1 MKQTR
6 NFAIILFF
14 ILLFSNLSAQE
25 TYVFNH
31 DLADYEKAVKL
42 YEDHL
47 FAAAKKAFLDVKS
60 QFDDF
65 TELQYNCDYYIASCA
80 IQMEEPNANN
90 MMQDFVSS
98 YPNALKK
105 NDALQETAQFYYNKG
120 NYSKAIQW
128 FTQVQPENLA
138 YDKREDFY
146 FNYGYTLFK
155 TNQLEASKEYFKQ
168 LLYSKK
174 YGSKAKYYY
183 GFIAYQKDDY
193 QEAEQYLEDVSQDVE
208 YNKEVSYYLADM
220 SFKSG
225 QFQKAI
231 DQALPLLD
239 TAKRNELSEINK
251 IIGESHFN
259 LNQYTTAIPYLMAYK
274 GKRGKWNNTDYY
286 QLGYC
291 YYKQG
296 DYEKAIDQFNKI
308 IDGKDA
314 VAQNAYY
321 HLAECYLKLDKK
333 TEALNAFMNAS
344 QMDFDAQIK
353 EDAYLNY
360 AKLSYDIGN
369 PYKPAAEVLQDYLEA
384 YPFSTE
390 KDLIKRQII
399 SAYDQ
404 AEDYS
409 GGMQYLEDQGLDQ
422 YNATYQKMAFQS
434 GLKAFNNTNYAEALD
449 KFSASLSN
457 AVDPVYVARTTFW
470 QAETNYQL
478 KNYEA
483 AKTLFN
489 KFKSMNQASGTKE
502 YQDVNYQL
510 GYVNFKQ
517 KNYQTAANY
526 FENYTNQ
533 SVSNIE
539 KFNDASLR
547 LADMYFATSS
557 YQKAYNAYQNI
568 LDVVPAQADYALFQ
582 SALSL
587 GFLNQNGQKISLLEQ
602 LTKTHLSSSYMDDA
616 LYVLGNTY
624 TTQNQTNEAISTYD
638 QLINGYPQSSLA
650 PRALLKKGLIY
661 YNEGE
666 DRKALDTYKKAV
678 ALYPDS
684 PIAQEA
690 VQNARRI
697 YIAIGEVDEYAE
709 WVGGLSNI
717 NVSNNEIEQD
727 MYDSANQF
735 YIKGDYRKAADAF
748 AKYLK
753 EFSNGAHA
761 LEAHFYL
768 AESLANENNMSKAV
782 EHYRFVADAS
792 TNQFTE
798 QALVQFTNYWLKQ
811 SQWDMAVPYLVK
823 LEKVASHSQNV
834 LFAQSNLMKAYYQS
848 GDYTKAELYADKCL
862 NNALADSKVKSDAQL
877 IIARSAVKNGNMS
890 KARTTYE
897 ALQPM
902 AQGEVKAE
910 ALYYDAYFK
919 HLDGNYKNSNVVVQK
934 IASDYAGYKYWG
946 AKSLIIMAKNFYE
959 LNDAYQATYILENV
973 IQNFPQFTDVVT
985 EAQTE
990 LNRIKAEQAKTNN
1003 SVNTN
1008 N

>member
-1 MKQTR
+1 MKQIKY
-6 NFAIILFF
+6 FAIAFFMLFTTM
-14 ILLFSNLSAQE
+14 SAQE

-31 DLADYEKAVKL
+31 DLADYEKAVKM
-42 YEDHL
+42 YDDHL
-47 FAAAKKAFLDVKS
+47 YAAAKKAFMDVKS

-65 TELQYNCDYYIASCA
+65 TELKYNCEYYIASCA
-80 IQMEEPNANN
+80 IQLEEPNANSI
-90 MMQDFVSS
+90 MQDFIST
-98 YPNALKK
+98 YPHALKK
-105 NDALQETAQFYYNKG
+105 NDALFETAQFYYNKG
-120 NYSKAIQW
+120 DYSKAISW
-128 FTQVQPENLA
+128 FTQVQPDDLTFGN
-138 YDKREDFY
+138 REDFY
-146 FNYGYTLFK
+146 FNYGYALFK
-155 TNQLEASKEYFKQ
+155 TNQQDASKEYFKQ
-168 LLYSKK
+168 LLNSKK

-193 QEAEQYLEDVSQDVE
+193 QEAEQYLEDVSQNKE
-208 YNKEVSYYLADM
+208 YNKEVSYYLADI

-231 DQALPLLD
+231 DQATPLLNS
-239 TAKRNELSEINK
+239 TKQEELSEINK
-251 IIGESHFN
+251 IIGESYFN
-259 LNQYTTAIPYLMAYK
+259 LNQYDTAIPYLLAYQ
-274 GKRGKWNNTDYY
+274 GKNNQWNNTDYY

-296 DYEKAIDQFNKI
+296 DYNKAIDQFNKI

-321 HLAECYLKLDKK
+321 HLAECYLKSNKK

-344 QMDFDAQIK
+344 QMDFNPQIQ

-369 PYKPAAEVLQDYLEA
+369 PYKPAAEVLQEYLEA
-384 YPFSTE
+384 YPSTSE
-390 KDLIKRQII
+390 KELIKRQII

-409 GGMQYLEDQGLDQ
+409 GGMKYLENEGLNQ
-422 YNATYQKMAFQS
+422 YNTTYQKMAFQS
-434 GLKAFNNTNYAEALD
+434 GLKAFNQANYKNALD
-449 KFSASLSN
+449 DFSASLSN

-478 KNYEA
+478 KNFDA

-489 KFKSMNQASGTKE
+489 KFKSLNQAPNTKE
-502 YQDVNYQL
+502 YQDVDYQL

-526 FENYTNQ
+526 FDNYINQ
-533 SVSNIE
+533 SVTNVE
-539 KFNDASLR
+539 KFNDANLR
-547 LADMYFATSS
+547 LADMYFATSD
-557 YQKAYNAYQNI
+557 YQKAYSAYNK
-568 LDVVPAQADYALFQ
+568 LLNTVPAQADYALFQ

-587 GFLNQNGQKISLLEQ
+587 GFLNQNQQKTALLNQLISSYP
-602 LTKTHLSSSYMDDA
+602 SSSYMDDA
-616 LYVLGNTY
+616 LYVLGDTY
-624 TTQNQTNEAISTYD
+624 NSQNQSNEAISAYNR
-638 QLINGYPQSSLA
+638 LIESYAQSPLA

-666 DRKALDTYKKAV
+666 ERKALDTYKKVV

-684 PIAQEA
+684 PFAQEA

-697 YIAIGEVDEYAE
+697 YIAIGEVDEYAD
-709 WVGGLSNI
+709 WVGGLNNI
-717 NVSNNEIEQD
+717 NVSNSEIEQD

-735 YIKGDYRKAADAF
+735 YIKGEYKKAINAF
-748 AKYLK
+748 SKYLK

-768 AESLANENNMSKAV
+768 AESFANNNDMSKAAD
-782 EHYRFVADAS
+782 HFRTVADAS

-798 QALVQFTNYWLKQ
+798 QALVQFTSYKLKQ
-811 SQWDMAVPYLVK
+811 SQWDVAVPYLIK
-823 LEKVASHSQNV
+823 LEKVATHSQNV

-848 GDYTKAELYADKCL
+848 GDYTKAELYADNCL
-862 NNALADSKVKSDAQL
+862 NNSLADSKVKSDAQL
-877 IIARSAVKNGNMS
+877 IIARSAMKNGNMV
-890 KARTTYE
+890 KARTAYE
-897 ALQPM
+897 TLQPL

-919 HLDGNYKNSNVVVQK
+919 HLDGNFKNSNVVVQK

-946 AKSLIIMAKNFYE
+946 AKALVVMAKNFYE

-973 IQNFPQFTDVVT
+973 IQNFPQYQEVT
-985 EAQTE
+985 SEAKKE
-990 LNRIKAEQAKTNN
+990 LNRIKTEQAKTNT
-1003 SVNTN
+1003 SVNSN

>member
-1 MKQTR
+1 MKQTK
-6 NFAIILFF
+6 NFATVFFLFIFF
-14 ILLFSNLSAQE
+14 INISAQE
-25 TYVFNH
+25 TYDFNH
-31 DLADYEKAVKL
+31 KLADYEKAIEL
-42 YEDHL
+42 YNEHL
-47 FAAAKKAFLDVKS
+47 YAAAKKAFMDVKPQYDTFS
-60 QFDDF
+60 
-65 TELQYNCDYYIASCA
+65 EMAYNCDYYIASCA
-80 IQMEEPNANN
+80 IHMEEPNANS
-90 MMQDFVSS
+90 MMQDFVSN

-105 NDALQETAQFYYNKG
+105 NDALLETAEFYYNKG
-120 NYSKAIQW
+120 NYSQAIHW
-128 FTQVQPENLA
+128 FTQVQPDNLSW
-138 YDKREDFY
+138 DKKEDFL
-146 FNYGYTLFK
+146 FKYGYTLFK
-155 TNQLEASKEYFKQ
+155 TNQLEASKGYFKQ

-193 QEAEQYLEDVSQDVE
+193 QEAEQYLEDVSHDKE

-231 DQALPLLD
+231 DQALPLLE

-251 IIGESHFN
+251 IIGESYFN
-259 LNQYTTAIPYLMAYK
+259 LNQYTTAIPYLMAYQ
-274 GKRGKWNNTDYY
+274 GKNGKWNNTDYY

-296 DYEKAIDQFNKI
+296 DYDNAIDQFNKI

-321 HLAECYLKLDKK
+321 HLAECYLKSDKK

-344 QMDFDAQIK
+344 QMDFDSQIQ

-369 PYKPAAEVLQDYLEA
+369 PYKPAAEVLQDYIKA
-384 YPFSTE
+384 YPFSAE

-409 GGMQYLEDQGLDQ
+409 GGMQYLESEGLDK
-422 YNATYQKMAFQS
+422 YNDTYQKMAFQS
-434 GLKAFNNTNYAEALD
+434 GLKAFNNTDYAEALD
-449 KFSASLSN
+449 DFSASLSN
-457 AVDPVYVARTTFW
+457 AIDPQYVARATFW

-489 KFKSMNQASGTKE
+489 QFKSLNQASGTKE

-517 KNYQTAANY
+517 KNYQTAADY
-526 FENYTNQ
+526 FDHYINQ
-533 SVSNIE
+533 SVSNVD
-539 KFNDASLR
+539 KFNDANLR

-557 YQKAYNAYQNI
+557 YQKAYDAYQNVLNI
-568 LDVVPAQADYALFQ
+568 IPAQADYAMFQ

-587 GFLNQNGQKISLLEQ
+587 GFLNQNSQKISLLDQ
-602 LTKTHLSSSYMDDA
+602 LTKTYPSSSYMDDA

-624 TTQNQTNEAISTYD
+624 TSQNQNDDAISAYD
-638 QLINGYPQSSLA
+638 RLIRDYAQSPLA

-661 YNEGE
+661 YNDGE

-709 WVGGLSNI
+709 WVSGISNI
-717 NVSNNEIEQD
+717 NVTNSEIEQD

-735 YIKGDYRKAADAF
+735 YIKGDYKKAADAF
-748 AKYLK
+748 TKYLK

-768 AESLANENNMSKAV
+768 AESLANDKNMSKAM
-782 EHYRFVADAS
+782 EHFRYVADAS
-792 TNQFTE
+792 TNQYTE
-798 QALVQFTNYWLKQ
+798 QALVQLTNNWLKQ
-811 SQWDMAVPYLVK
+811 SQWDLAVPYLAK
-823 LEKVASHSQNV
+823 LEKVASHSQNI

-862 NNALADSKVKSDAQL
+862 NNTLADSKVKSDAQL
-877 IIARSAVKNGNMS
+877 IIARSAIKNGNMT

-897 ALQPM
+897 ALQPL
-902 AQGEVKAE
+902 AQGEIKAE

-919 HLDGNYKNSNVVVQK
+919 HLDGNFKNSNVVVQK

-946 AKSLIIMAKNFYE
+946 AKSLVIMAKNFYE

-973 IQNFPQFTDVVT
+973 IQNFPQYDDVIA
-985 EAQTE
+985 EAQSE
-990 LNRIKAEQAKTNN
+990 LNRIKTEQAKTNT
-1003 SVNTN
+1003 SVNPN